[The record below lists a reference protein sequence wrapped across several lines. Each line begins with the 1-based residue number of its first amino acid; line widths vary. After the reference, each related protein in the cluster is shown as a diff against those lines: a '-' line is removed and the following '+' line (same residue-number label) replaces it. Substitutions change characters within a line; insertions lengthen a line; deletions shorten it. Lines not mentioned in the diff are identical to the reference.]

1 MTVRATILPVSGAVV
16 RVIPAQSGR
25 VSRCY
30 PCQPLLFESA
40 SVFRVSQLLVSE
52 SVSLCYVSQPASV
65 IQVSPCWITEA
76 DSDNRVS
83 LSGCYPSRPLPS
95 ESYRREIPFR
105 RLFRVAR
112 RLAHESCPIRFRV
125 DYESFPGRY
134 GVIFE

>member
-1 MTVRATILPVSGAVV
+1 MTVRATVLPVSRAVV
-16 RVIPAQSGR
+16 RVIPAQGER

-30 PCQPLLFESA
+30 PCLPLLFESA

-52 SVSLCYVSQPASV
+52 SVSLCYVSQPASQAV

-76 DSDNRVS
+76 DLDNRGS
-83 LSGCYPSRPLPS
+83 LCYPSRPLPS
-95 ESYRREIPFR
+95 ESYHREIPFR
-105 RLFRVAR
+105 RLFRVAW

-134 GVIFE
+134 REIFE